1 MNIPWFWKKI
11 CQLLPS
17 MVVPAVVAVCI
28 ALFARVENYFHIVV
42 WGCVFVAVYAGSMWL
57 FGLNRF
63 ERGLVSGVARK
74 LFGKRER
81 RA

>member
-1 MNIPWFWKKI
+1 M
-11 CQLLPS
+11 LLPAAAALLI
-17 MVVPAVVAVCI
+17 AV
-28 ALFARVENYFHIVV
+28 FAKIDSYLGCLL
-42 WGCVFVAVYAGSMWL
+42 WGLVFVAVYAGSMWL